1 MFFQLLL
8 AAHPETLGRKMVS
21 IIRTG
26 VKTRILLRR
35 KWLFRSAASAL
46 LLLLV
51 PIGYFATV
59 QGNNGPLPAFNQPDA
74 TSSLDLTTMYTSAV
88 QNASFSQSVVA
99 ALEQEV
105 YGDQNGDGVVNI
117 ADVVVGMQIA
127 SDGVEPTSIQ
137 IALNNLKNDDT
148 IDAADAMITLQ
159 HIASAAAS
167 LDKLRTVTIQDAEGT
182 VGDDDPIT
190 LEVTLNDMTSGAS
203 GFDLMISIENASKA
217 TINQVKHPNYG
228 FPPPPPLISPLTPS
242 STVKIRVVDFNDILS
257 GPFSRQVIA
266 TLEVELLSDG
276 ETQIVVGLIRL
287 DGPNPDGF
295 NLVPGTI
302 RQNGTLVV
310 NAAPQ

>member
-228 FPPPPPLISPLTPS
+228 FPPLISPLTPS

>member
-1 MFFQLLL
+1 
-8 AAHPETLGRKMVS
+8 
-21 IIRTG
+21 
-26 VKTRILLRR
+26 
-35 KWLFRSAASAL
+35 
-46 LLLLV
+46 
-51 PIGYFATV
+51 
-59 QGNNGPLPAFNQPDA
+59 
-74 TSSLDLTTMYTSAV
+74 MYTSAV

-228 FPPPPPLISPLTPS
+228 FPPPLNISAYA
-242 STVKIRVVDFNDILS
+242 VVDCEN
-257 GPFSRQVIA
+257 
-266 TLEVELLSDG
+266 
-276 ETQIVVGLIRL
+276 
-287 DGPNPDGF
+287 
-295 NLVPGTI
+295 
-302 RQNGTLVV
+302 
-310 NAAPQ
+310 

>member
-228 FPPPPPLISPLTPS
+228 FPPPLISPLTPS

>member
-8 AAHPETLGRKMVS
+8 AARPETLGRKMVS

-228 FPPPPPLISPLTPS
+228 FPPPPLNISAYA
-242 STVKIRVVDFNDILS
+242 VVDCEN
-257 GPFSRQVIA
+257 
-266 TLEVELLSDG
+266 
-276 ETQIVVGLIRL
+276 
-287 DGPNPDGF
+287 
-295 NLVPGTI
+295 
-302 RQNGTLVV
+302 
-310 NAAPQ
+310 

>member
-1 MFFQLLL
+1 
-8 AAHPETLGRKMVS
+8 
-21 IIRTG
+21 
-26 VKTRILLRR
+26 
-35 KWLFRSAASAL
+35 
-46 LLLLV
+46 
-51 PIGYFATV
+51 
-59 QGNNGPLPAFNQPDA
+59 
-74 TSSLDLTTMYTSAV
+74 MYTSAV

-228 FPPPPPLISPLTPS
+228 FPPPPLISPLTPS
-242 STVKIRVVDFNDILS
+242 STVKTRVVDFNDILS

>member
-1 MFFQLLL
+1 
-8 AAHPETLGRKMVS
+8 
-21 IIRTG
+21 
-26 VKTRILLRR
+26 
-35 KWLFRSAASAL
+35 
-46 LLLLV
+46 
-51 PIGYFATV
+51 
-59 QGNNGPLPAFNQPDA
+59 
-74 TSSLDLTTMYTSAV
+74 MYTSAV

-228 FPPPPPLISPLTPS
+228 FPPLISPLTPS